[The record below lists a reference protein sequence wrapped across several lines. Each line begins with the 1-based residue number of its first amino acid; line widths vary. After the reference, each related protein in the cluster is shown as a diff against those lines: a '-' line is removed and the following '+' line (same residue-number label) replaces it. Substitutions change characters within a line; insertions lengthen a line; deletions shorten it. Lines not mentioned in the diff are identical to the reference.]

1 MAVSGYTSVV
11 AVNSGLVN
19 ILSTLTPETVD
30 WLANAH
36 RLTPRCPPHRHTRRY
51 QNMLKLIYMLDLYS
65 SETQRLSKSNS
76 NDFPQ

>member
-11 AVNSGLVN
+11 AVNSGFVY

-30 WLANAH
+30 WLAKAH
-36 RLTPRCPPHRHTRRY
+36 HRTPRCPPHRHARQY
-51 QNMLKLIYMLDLYS
+51 QNMLKLIYMLDLSS
-65 SETQRLSKSNS
+65 SETQRLSKSNT